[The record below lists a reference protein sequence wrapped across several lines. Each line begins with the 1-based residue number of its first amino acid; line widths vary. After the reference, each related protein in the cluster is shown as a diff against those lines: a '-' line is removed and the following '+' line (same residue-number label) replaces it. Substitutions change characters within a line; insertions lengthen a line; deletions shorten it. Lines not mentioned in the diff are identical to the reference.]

1 LITTPSAT
9 IIPPSTGAQ
18 ASWLDREY
26 MVVIVAVS
34 AFAVFLLLSICVL
47 CIVRLYHTNNIMRGM
62 LRLST
67 NTTMIKIHATVL
79 RLARLSKPKLERS
92 V

>member
-1 LITTPSAT
+1 LITTPPAT

-62 LRLST
+62 LRYASFVNKYNNDQDT
-67 NTTMIKIHATVL
+67 RYGFKISEV
-79 RLARLSKPKLERS
+79 K
-92 V
+92 